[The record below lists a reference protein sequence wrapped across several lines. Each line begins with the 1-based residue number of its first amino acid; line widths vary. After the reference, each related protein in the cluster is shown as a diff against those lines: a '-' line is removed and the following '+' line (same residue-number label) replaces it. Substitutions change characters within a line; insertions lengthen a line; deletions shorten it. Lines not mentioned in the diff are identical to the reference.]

1 MLISQSRIVSSI
13 TWLLAGLATLVWL
26 PRLLGTEPTA
36 EKGQRPTASIV
47 DITELLDD
55 RDDAEVSIDTDD
67 PQVNHP
73 SEGGAA
79 PREEVPE
86 LRLLGPLE
94 ADLTGSPA
102 EAEAQEPP
110 ESLPNDD
117 FPPLTLKRQPAP
129 MPAVEEEP
137 LDPVP
142 HSSNRP
148 AGPPELAVPELAV
161 PSTPAP
167 NGLIVPLPAAGLA
180 VKYWVVSTRC
190 CRQTTDRCGIACRFT
205 CHAVTNDCQIQPVE
219 IETLLSSLVPRA
231 PVCIFTHGS
240 FTNWEEVWEDADQTS
255 RWLRS
260 PCPQAPLNVIY
271 FTWPSEGVFAMAT
284 NNALTTPVPN
294 FDFAILGRRAEVNG
308 FYLADLIGALP
319 PDNPVSLV
327 GHSLGARAITSGLHL
342 LGGGAVQKQVRWNPA
357 DCGNRIRVVLAAAA
371 IDHDWLNPGERYG
384 CALQRAECLLSLR
397 NGCDLALSLY
407 PLRRPFSS
415 RALARSGFTR
425 KDQRRLG
432 EHVCQVSEL
441 DVNPLLHKHHSW
453 PYYIRCSEIAAAI
466 SPYVYFESL
475 GQR

>member
-1 MLISQSRIVSSI
+1 MLISHSRIVSSI
-13 TWLLAGLATLVWL
+13 TWVLAGLATLVWL

-55 RDDAEVSIDTDD
+55 AAGAEASDE
-67 PQVNHP
+67 PQTKQPNQV
-73 SEGGAA
+73 GTA
-79 PREEVPE
+79 PRDEVPE

-94 ADLTGSPA
+94 DEVADSPA
-102 EAEAQEPP
+102 EVETQEPP
-110 ESLPNDD
+110 ESLLNDD
-117 FPPLTLKRQPAP
+117 LPSLTLKRQPAP
-129 MPAVEEEP
+129 APAVEEEP

-148 AGPPELAVPELAV
+148 TGPPELAVSAMGV
-161 PSTPAP
+161 PPTPVP
-167 NGLIVPLPAAGLA
+167 NGLIAPLSAAGPG

-240 FTNWEEVWEDADQTS
+240 FTSWEEVWEDADQTS

-260 PCPQAPLNVIY
+260 PCPLAPLNFIY

-319 PDNPVSLV
+319 PDSPVSLV

-397 NGCDLALSLY
+397 NECDLALSLY

-441 DVNPLLHKHHSW
+441 DVTPLLRSHHSW
-453 PYYIRCSEIAAAI
+453 PYYVRCSEISAAI
-466 SPYVYFESL
+466 SPYVYFDSL